1 MSIVFK
7 EDPKKGRIHLT
18 TELTEELI
26 SIGVPVTCRCKLD
39 IILDIPDPN
48 GSKIDVAC
56 KSYSIHDVTCRHCA
70 LKNGKKGKINYRV
83 DPGE

>member
-7 EDPKKGRIHLT
+7 EAPGKGRICLST
-18 TELTEELI
+18 ALSEELI

-39 IILDIPDPN
+39 IILDILDPN
-48 GSKIDVAC
+48 GNKIIASC
-56 KSYSIHDVTCRHCA
+56 KSYSAHDITCRDCS
-70 LKNGKKGKINYRV
+70 LKRRKTAKINFRV